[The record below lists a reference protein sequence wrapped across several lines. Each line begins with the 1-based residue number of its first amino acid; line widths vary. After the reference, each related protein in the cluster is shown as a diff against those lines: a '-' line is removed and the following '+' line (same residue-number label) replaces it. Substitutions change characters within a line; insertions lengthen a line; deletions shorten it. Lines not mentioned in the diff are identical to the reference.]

1 MKNYNSLIGC
11 KYYTYDEDTSK
22 VQVVRIHKVKNTNK
36 IIARVEIDQG
46 EVCKLPKM
54 IILTKRDIEDNYTKL
69 VPDGIVVFNTVKYQ
83 GLDDVTVTVFKTDK
97 NGYIN
102 NNMPYCICRQLIRD
116 FFDFM
121 IKGNWNLCTFGMSI
135 STDTIPEGMNFN
147 SAFAI
152 DQVIDTRIVSI
163 YFDDNF
169 ADIIKFINTI
179 NYDDALERTYNRIT
193 KDWHKADELGF
204 VNNLRDLLYFNNFQ
218 DDLDRAFGVTHVHT
232 VFTEE
237 NFTGNKLTYRQ
248 VETIGDEINK
258 NIDADHILVKYDK
271 TIVLSKIKY
280 AYKLLRDDNGVLVVL
295 IYNDDGETKLP
306 SYVNTNLDIFKKF
319 SY

>member
-46 EVCKLPKM
+46 EICELPKM

-69 VPDGIVVFNTVKYQ
+69 VPDGIAVFNTVKYQ
-83 GLDDVTVTVFKTDK
+83 GLDDVTVTIFKTDK

-102 NNMPYCICRQLIRD
+102 NNIPYCICRQLIRD

-169 ADIIKFINTI
+169 MNIVKFINTI
-179 NYDDALERTYNRIT
+179 NYDDALKRTYSRFIN
-193 KDWHKADELGF
+193 ADELGF

-218 DDLDRAFGVTHVHT
+218 DDLDRAFGVVHVHT
-232 VFTEE
+232 TFTEE
-237 NFTGNKLTYRQ
+237 NFSGNKLTYGQ

-258 NIDADHILVKYDK
+258 NIDANHILVKYDK
-271 TIVLSKIKY
+271 TILLSKIKY
-280 AYKLLRDDNGVLVVL
+280 AYKLLRDDAGVLAVL
-295 IYNDDGETKLP
+295 IYDDDGNTKLP
-306 SYVNTNLDIFKKF
+306 SYVNTNLDIFKQF
-319 SY
+319 NY

>member
-11 KYYTYDEDTSK
+11 KYYIYDEDTSK
-22 VQVVRIHKVKNTNK
+22 VQVIRIHKVKNTNK
-36 IIARVEIDQG
+36 IIAKVEIDQG

-54 IILTKRDIEDNYTKL
+54 INLTKKDIEDNYTKL
-69 VPDGIVVFNTVKYQ
+69 VPDGIAVFNTAKYQ
-83 GLDDVTVTVFKTDK
+83 GLDDVIVTVFKTDK

-121 IKGNWNLCTFGMSI
+121 IKGNWSLCTFGMSI

-152 DQVIDTRIVSI
+152 DQVIDTKIVSI

-169 ADIIKFINTI
+169 MNIIKFINTI
-179 NYDDALERTYNRIT
+179 NYDDALKRTYNRFINP
-193 KDWHKADELGF
+193 DELGV

-237 NFTGNKLTYRQ
+237 NFTGNKLTYGQ
-248 VETIGDEINK
+248 VEIIGDEINK
-258 NIDADHILVKYDK
+258 NIDVDHILVKYDK

-280 AYKLLRDDNGVLVVL
+280 AYKLLRDDNGVLAVL

-306 SYVNTNLDIFKKF
+306 SYVNTNLDIFKQF

>member
-36 IIARVEIDQG
+36 IIAKVEIDQG

-54 IILTKRDIEDNYTKL
+54 IILTKKDIEDNYTKL
-69 VPDGIVVFNTVKYQ
+69 VPDGIAVFNTVKYQ

-121 IKGNWNLCTFGMSI
+121 IKGSWTSCTFGMSI

-147 SAFAI
+147 IAFAV
-152 DQVIDTRIVSI
+152 DQVIDTKIVSI

-169 ADIIKFINTI
+169 ADIIKFINNI
-179 NYDDALERTYNRIT
+179 NNDDAL
-193 KDWHKADELGF
+193 
-204 VNNLRDLLYFNNFQ
+204 
-218 DDLDRAFGVTHVHT
+218 
-232 VFTEE
+232 
-237 NFTGNKLTYRQ
+237 
-248 VETIGDEINK
+248 
-258 NIDADHILVKYDK
+258 
-271 TIVLSKIKY
+271 
-280 AYKLLRDDNGVLVVL
+280 
-295 IYNDDGETKLP
+295 
-306 SYVNTNLDIFKKF
+306 
-319 SY
+319 

>member
-11 KYYTYDEDTSK
+11 KYYIYDEDTSK
-22 VQVVRIHKVKNTNK
+22 VQVIRIHKVKNTNK
-36 IIARVEIDQG
+36 IIAKVEIDQG

-54 IILTKRDIEDNYTKL
+54 INLTKKDIENNYTKL
-69 VPDGIVVFNTVKYQ
+69 IPDGIAVFNTAKYQ
-83 GLDDVTVTVFKTDK
+83 GLDDVIVTVFKTDK

-121 IKGNWNLCTFGMSI
+121 IKGNWSLCTFGMSI

-152 DQVIDTRIVSI
+152 DQVIDTKIVSI

-169 ADIIKFINTI
+169 MNIIKFINTI
-179 NYDDALERTYNRIT
+179 NYDDALKRTYNRFINP
-193 KDWHKADELGF
+193 DELGV

-218 DDLDRAFGVTHVHT
+218 DDLDRTFGVVHVRT
-232 VFTEE
+232 TFTEE
-237 NFTGNKLTYRQ
+237 NFTGNKLTYGQ
-248 VETIGDEINK
+248 VEIIGDEINK
-258 NIDADHILVKYDK
+258 NIDVDHILVKYDK

-280 AYKLLRDDNGVLVVL
+280 AYKLLRDDNGVLAVL

-306 SYVNTNLDIFKKF
+306 SYVNTNLDIFKQF

>member
-1 MKNYNSLIGC
+1 M
-11 KYYTYDEDTSK
+11 
-22 VQVVRIHKVKNTNK
+22 
-36 IIARVEIDQG
+36 
-46 EVCKLPKM
+46 
-54 IILTKRDIEDNYTKL
+54 
-69 VPDGIVVFNTVKYQ
+69 
-83 GLDDVTVTVFKTDK
+83 
-97 NGYIN
+97 
-102 NNMPYCICRQLIRD
+102 
-116 FFDFM
+116 
-121 IKGNWNLCTFGMSI
+121 
-135 STDTIPEGMNFN
+135 
-147 SAFAI
+147 
-152 DQVIDTRIVSI
+152 
-163 YFDDNF
+163 
-169 ADIIKFINTI
+169 
-179 NYDDALERTYNRIT
+179 
-193 KDWHKADELGF
+193 GF

-237 NFTGNKLTYRQ
+237 NLTGNKLTYRQ